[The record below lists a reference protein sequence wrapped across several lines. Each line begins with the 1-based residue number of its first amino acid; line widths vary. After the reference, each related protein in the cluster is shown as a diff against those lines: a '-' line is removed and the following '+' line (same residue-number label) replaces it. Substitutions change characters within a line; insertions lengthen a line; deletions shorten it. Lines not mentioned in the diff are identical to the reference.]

1 MNRSD
6 YSIANQWWEL
16 KIQNNDNKNFLYK
29 LHSKINGVVYADQD
43 YHYRIV
49 TSKKRGSRFVY
60 LDHLG
65 LEYKAKILAE
75 RTVQL
80 INKEKLLIE
89 GIFRDTDIK
98 IEHEFELKKDSKW
111 LKEYITLRNQGKK
124 RVRLGLINLGF
135 KKAFFRQYSGWVDNL
150 DEYKLTAIPTRRFI
164 HYGKDRKKK
173 NFRAQDLLFNP
184 WLFGEDEMPGFCS
197 EGWLWGNIDGGLLI
211 CKYNLTQLE
220 FSRFNRLASPLPGRG
235 CEDIFLIFGGASLC
249 QNNPELATIL
259 EAGKSYKFGTSKYS
273 VYEGDYKNG
282 YYLYRSHLDEEGHTT
297 PKNYNPPIN
306 WNELYNLGWAA
317 EKTAFFKD
325 DTQFEVYTLEDLYNE
340 AEIARDIGAECL
352 YLDPGWNTFLGSEIW
367 NEERFGSLKEFSE
380 NIHEKYRLK
389 LGLHL
394 MMNFEGL
401 DEIED
406 FYLKNPKGVKVVS
419 DPYLNLYSVCT
430 NERWVQEKSRRIL
443 ELVKD
448 GVDFLMFDFTDIGNP
463 LEALTGCYSKD
474 HGHEVPMNRQTHAQN
489 IFRVIQ
495 SIKKRYPNILI
506 EAHDRGVGNQL
517 YYQHNLPHSF
527 DENWGFECMW
537 NPMQDLISHRAFQL
551 YEYNLA
557 YSIPL
562 YLHINENSDN
572 EKMLQFWWY
581 SSVVRHIGI
590 GGLKDKNSPKYKAL
604 QKAITLYKMIKPIL
618 TRGIFYGISPMI
630 HLHVDEDS
638 RTGVIIVFNL
648 SSRDKKV
655 NIKID
660 ISKFNLKFQTIEI
673 FTGTYQKI
681 DTLSN
686 FYEPN
691 KILEFEIEISSLS
704 PVIAILKQ

>member
-1 MNRSD
+1 MNRNE
-6 YSIANQWWEL
+6 YSLANQYWDL
-16 KIQNNDNKNFLYK
+16 NIQRKNDSNFVYRLYSEKNDV
-29 LHSKINGVVYADQD
+29 IYADQD
-43 YHYRIV
+43 YHYRII

-65 LEYKAKILAE
+65 LEYKAKDLTE

-80 INKEKLLIE
+80 INNERFLIE
-89 GIFRDTDIK
+89 GIFRDTEIK
-98 IEHEFELKKDSKW
+98 IEHMFELNKNSKW

-135 KKAFFRQYSGWVDNL
+135 KKAFFRQYEGWVDHL
-150 DEYKLTAIPTRRFI
+150 DEYTLTAIPTRRYI
-164 HYGKDRKKK
+164 HYGKDRKKR
-173 NFRAQDLLFNP
+173 NFKAHDLLFNA
-184 WLFGEDEMPGFCS
+184 WVFREDEMPGFCS
-197 EGWLWGNIDGGLLI
+197 EGWLWGNSEGGLFI
-211 CKYNLTQLE
+211 CKYNLSQLE
-220 FSRFNRLASPLPGRG
+220 FSRFKRIASILPGRG
-235 CEDIFLIFGGASLC
+235 CEDEYLIFGGVSLC
-249 QNNPELATIL
+249 QNNPELATTL
-259 EAGKSYKFGTSKYS
+259 DPGESYKFGISKYC

-282 YYLYRSHLDEEGHTT
+282 YYLYRSHLDKEGHIL

-306 WNELYNLGWAA
+306 WNELYNLGWVN
-317 EKTAFFKD
+317 EKVGFFKSD
-325 DTQFEVYTLEDLYNE
+325 NQFELYTLEDLYNE
-340 AEIARDIGAECL
+340 AEIAQDIGAECL
-352 YLDPGWNTFLGSEIW
+352 YLDPGWNTFMGSEIW
-367 NEERFGSLKEFSE
+367 NQERFGPLSEFSK
-380 NIHEKYRLK
+380 NIHDKYGLK

-401 DEIED
+401 NEIED
-406 FYLKNPKGVKVVS
+406 FYLKNSKGVKVVS
-419 DPYLNLYSVCT
+419 DPYINLYCVCT

-443 ELVKD
+443 ELVKE

-463 LEALTGCYSKD
+463 LENLTGCYSKD

-495 SIKKRYPNILI
+495 NIKKKYPNVLI

-517 YYQHNLPHSF
+517 YFQHNLPHSF

-537 NPMQDLISHRAFQL
+537 NPMQDLISRRAFQL

-562 YLHINENSDN
+562 YLHINEHSDN

-604 QKAITLYKMIKPIL
+604 KKALVLYKQIKPIM

-630 HLHVDEDS
+630 HLHVDEGS
-638 RTGVIIVFNL
+638 KTGVILVFNL
-648 SSRDKKV
+648 FSRDKKV
-655 NIKID
+655 AIKLD
-660 ISKFNLKFQTIEI
+660 NSKFNLEVQKIEI
-673 FTGTYQKI
+673 FTGTNQI
-681 DTLSN
+681 IGTLSN
-686 FYEPN
+686 IRQPN
-691 KILEFEIEISSLS
+691 NIIEFEVDIPSLS
-704 PVIAILKQ
+704 PLIAILK